1 MTIDELIELVKSVEA
16 VYRRSAH
23 NTEINQA
30 RRDTHEQMAN
40 GLIELI
46 AFLDDQGR
54 HVAPLPSGFDDLA
67 DLPEELRAEL
77 SHPQADEIETQLHA
91 VIVAL
96 DGTADLDQIL
106 VGLYRRFGVVQKRRF
121 LQNKLYR
128 MSGRGLVHSVPKR
141 RGVYTTKPVE
151 QEPEQ
156 EDDDLDKE
164 IPF

>member
-1 MTIDELIELVKSVEA
+1 MTIDELIELAKSVET

-23 NTEINQA
+23 NPENDQA
-30 RRDTHEQMAN
+30 RRDAHEQTAD

-67 DLPEELRAEL
+67 DLPEELLAEL
-77 SHPQADEIETQLHA
+77 SLPQADEIETQLHA

-96 DGTADLDQIL
+96 DGTADLDKIL

-128 MSGRGLVHSVPKR
+128 MSGKGLIHSVPKR
-141 RGVYTTKPVE
+141 RGVYTIKPLE

-156 EDDDLDKE
+156 EDEDLTSE

>member
-1 MTIDELIELVKSVEA
+1 MTIDELIEMVRSVEGG
-16 VYRRSAH
+16 YRRSAS
-23 NTEINQA
+23 NPGNDSA
-30 RRDTHEQMAN
+30 RRHSHQRIAN

-46 AFLDDQGR
+46 DFLDNQGR
-54 HVAPLPSGFDDLA
+54 QVAPLPSGFDDLA

-77 SHPQADEIETQLHA
+77 SFPQADELETQLHA

-96 DGTADLDQIL
+96 DGTAALDQIL

-128 MSGRGLVHSVPKR
+128 MSGKGLIHSVPKR
-141 RGVYTTKPVE
+141 RGVYTTKTVE

-156 EDDDLDKE
+156 EEHDLDTE